1 MRPDPSHIRS
11 NANLRSS
18 DLSGMN
24 LAGKRLKYVD
34 FEDSNLANAN
44 LEDAKIIWSNF
55 AGADLTGANLRGTD
69 LGRCFLLGAKLIDIK
84 VDSRTNFRGAIMDDL
99 VIGIDGFARRPARS
113 VGFYPAV
120 KVELGRRIAEIVFRV
135 RFKLARLARK

>member
-1 MRPDPSHIRS
+1 
-11 NANLRSS
+11 
-18 DLSGMN
+18 MN

-69 LGRCFLLGAKLIDIK
+69 LGRCFLLEAKLINIK
-84 VDSRTNFRGAIMDDL
+84 VDSRTNFRGAIMDDRD
-99 VIGIDGFARRPARS
+99 GGNDGFASRGQRR
-113 VGFYPAV
+113 VGLYPAI
-120 KVELGRRIAEIVFRV
+120 KVELRRRFAKIVFRV